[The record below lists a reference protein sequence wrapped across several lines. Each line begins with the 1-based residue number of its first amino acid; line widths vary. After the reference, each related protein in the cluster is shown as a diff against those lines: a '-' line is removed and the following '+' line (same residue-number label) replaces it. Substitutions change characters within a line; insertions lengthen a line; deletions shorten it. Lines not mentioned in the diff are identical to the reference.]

1 MNSFERRLATLERA
15 AGGSSDELWIRSLT
29 DEELDAAIDRCERL
43 MPEHPAPNKFITP
56 RRTNPNGLLIHR
68 IILQPAGR
76 PAQLGAIYCRGD

>member
-1 MNSFERRLATLERA
+1 MLPSIGANGLL
-15 AGGSSDELWIRSLT
+15 
-29 DEELDAAIDRCERL
+29 
-43 MPEHPAPNKFITP
+43 PEHPAPNKFITP